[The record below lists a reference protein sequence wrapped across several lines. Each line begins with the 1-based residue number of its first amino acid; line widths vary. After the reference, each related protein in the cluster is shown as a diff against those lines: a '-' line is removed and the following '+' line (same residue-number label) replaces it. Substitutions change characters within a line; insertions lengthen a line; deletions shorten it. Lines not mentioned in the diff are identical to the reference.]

1 MLRAM
6 ICLFLWSTALGAT
19 TFTIPSLENMFP
31 TDAEIL
37 HLRIEEGKAHNYV
50 FEGRHGVCGISYRA
64 SVIERI
70 LGTGDFDELVF
81 QSSTALR
88 VSREYIVFVGKLR
101 KELPPGQKVVSKP
114 HIFPYI
120 DSDQFKMCRN
130 EILPELIGDTAFEF
144 EATIRNEKGN
154 LEWLVKEY
162 SSLHIPQ
169 RVRTSKVKCVPE
181 DNDETTCDLVG
192 QPVLIHWPSLRLYIE
207 EQQLNS
213 KDQ

>member
-19 TFTIPSLENMFP
+19 TFMKPSLENMFP

-70 LGTGDFDELVF
+70 WGTGDFEELVF
-81 QSSTALR
+81 ESGTALR
-88 VSREYIVFVGKLR
+88 VSQEYIVFLGQPR
-101 KELPPGQKVVSKP
+101 KELPPGQKVVSRP
-114 HIFPYI
+114 HIFPHI
-120 DSDQFKMCRN
+120 DSDQYKLCRK
-130 EILPELIGDTAFEF
+130 EILPELIGGPAFEF
-144 EATIRNEKGN
+144 EATMRDKKGN
-154 LEWLVKEY
+154 LEWLIKEF
-162 SSLHIPQ
+162 SSPKIPQ
-169 RVRTSKVKCVPE
+169 GIRTMKVICESE
-181 DNDETTCDLVG
+181 DNDETACDIIG

-207 EQQLNS
+207 EQHLNN